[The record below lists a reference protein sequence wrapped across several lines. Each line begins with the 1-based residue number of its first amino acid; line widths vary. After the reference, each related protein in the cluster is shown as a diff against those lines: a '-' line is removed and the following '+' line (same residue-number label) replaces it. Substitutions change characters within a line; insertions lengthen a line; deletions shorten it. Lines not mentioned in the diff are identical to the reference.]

1 MTDDIRD
8 EDYETLAA
16 FRYQLR
22 RFLRFSEKAAA
33 ASGLSVQQYQALL
46 AIRAEPA
53 ANILIGELAE
63 RLLLQPHSATGLVDR
78 LQRLGVVRRTPAPDD
93 RRQTR
98 VTLTTHG
105 EQILA
110 SLAATHRQELARI
123 GPLLTQ
129 VFARL

>member
-46 AIRAEPA
+46 AIRAEPG